1 MLSHT
6 ILISQEKL
14 VFFLYLKSTVGVRM
28 GDLTVVVTGSLTAAA
43 VAASSFGTY
52 PNVMVGLNY
61 QKNHDALVVHIQPL
75 ENFFTYYYIYKFQR
89 KPSFILVLVHHQV

>member
-1 MLSHT
+1 
-6 ILISQEKL
+6 
-14 VFFLYLKSTVGVRM
+14 M

-75 ENFFTYYYIYKFQR
+75 ENFY
-89 KPSFILVLVHHQV
+89 LL

>member
-1 MLSHT
+1 
-6 ILISQEKL
+6 
-14 VFFLYLKSTVGVRM
+14 M
-28 GDLTVVVTGSLTAAA
+28 GNLTVVVTGSLTAAA

-75 ENFFTYYYIYKFQR
+75 EKFYLLYLQISKKTVIYLSLSTSSSLNKIQFSTWISR
-89 KPSFILVLVHHQV
+89 K

>member
-1 MLSHT
+1 
-6 ILISQEKL
+6 
-14 VFFLYLKSTVGVRM
+14 M

-75 ENFFTYYYIYKFQR
+75 ENFFTYYYLQISKKTVIYLSLSTSSSLNKIQFSTWISG
-89 KPSFILVLVHHQV
+89 K